1 MMLCLVQAIAAVKAI
16 VGCKT
21 AISATALDNLT
32 TVYSPHIPVVQR
44 PLIKGRTSV
53 RSNVM
58 LPNFLIA
65 SLFAFDMKW
74 TLHPL
79 QIQRRLLHKGI
90 HHPLLPRFLARFLAR
105 IVRVPVAEQM
115 EV

>member
-1 MMLCLVQAIAAVKAI
+1 MMLCLVQAIAAIKAI

-21 AISATALDNLT
+21 TIYPCNGSRQPYYSL
-32 TVYSPHIPVVQR
+32 SPHIPVVQR
-44 PLIKGRTSV
+44 PLIEGRTSV
-53 RSNVM
+53 GTNVR
-58 LPNFLIA
+58 LPNFLTA

-79 QIQRRLLHKGI
+79 QIQRLLLHKGI
-90 HHPLLPRFLARFLAR
+90 HHPLLPRFLLAR

-115 EV
+115 VF